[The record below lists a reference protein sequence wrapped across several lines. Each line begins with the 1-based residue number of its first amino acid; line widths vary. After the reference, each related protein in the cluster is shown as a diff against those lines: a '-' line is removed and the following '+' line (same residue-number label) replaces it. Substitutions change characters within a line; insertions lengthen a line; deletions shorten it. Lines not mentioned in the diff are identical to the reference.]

1 MKTNVAVVFGGRSV
15 EHEIAIISAV
25 QAMASMDR
33 EKYEIY
39 PVYMNKNGFF
49 YSGEALFDIDT
60 FRHAEK
66 ITALC
71 DRVAILASGKL
82 LDIGTVA
89 EIKARTGKETFE
101 DAFVATVEKGGAA
114 K

>member
-39 PVYMNKNGFF
+39 PVYMNKNGVFTPVRRF
-49 YSGEALFDIDT
+49 LTST
-60 FRHAEK
+60 PSVTPK
-66 ITALC
+66 
-71 DRVAILASGKL
+71 K
-82 LDIGTVA
+82 
-89 EIKARTGKETFE
+89 
-101 DAFVATVEKGGAA
+101 
-114 K
+114 